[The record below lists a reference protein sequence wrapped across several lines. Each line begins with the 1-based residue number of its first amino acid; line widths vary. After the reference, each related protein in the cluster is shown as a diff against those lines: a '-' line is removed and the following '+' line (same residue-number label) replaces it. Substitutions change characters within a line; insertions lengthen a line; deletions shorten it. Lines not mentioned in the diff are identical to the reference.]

1 MANKDDIKN
10 QEDLNTA
17 KTETNR
23 LSAEENRFLE
33 LGRKIAAETT
43 EETRNLGQEL
53 RDMLGLSK
61 QRNDYDKA
69 LLGLSR
75 DITSQAQK
83 NAVELGRNG
92 EIAKEI
98 LKDEKILEAA
108 KREQLISS
116 KGLNSVQITGA
127 DKISKAQTKRQ
138 EVISEIDELYDQL
151 ATADDESAK
160 KLKEDIAK
168 KEDQLAAV
176 ESTLDTHLKV
186 ADADTQRLALSN
198 QLVDKAQKNLDVK
211 SEEGNIQKQINDRL
225 GVTGGLIK
233 AAGGLMSKLGVSGTS
248 VSDGIK
254 EAEKAMTDFADKA
267 VRSGESVS
275 RLQVAMKGVGPF
287 VKTLAKGFTDPAV
300 LLGSILDNYLKVDKA
315 ASKFQQLTG
324 QNADNIA
331 GMNSEMA
338 SSVSVL
344 TTATELTEQ
353 MGVNALVAFGPEII
367 AGAAALKNEL
377 GLSAENVGVLA
388 LNAKLSNTN
397 MAGLEAQVQAATEEF
412 NNTNDAAVSSTQ
424 VVRDMGKASKAV
436 QAQFAGY
443 PGKLASA
450 AAAARKI
457 GMELKDIEGI
467 SDSLLD
473 FQSSIE
479 AEMEAELLT
488 GKQLNLNKARELALA
503 NDLEGVSK
511 ELFKNSVDVS
521 EYAKMGRI
529 EQEAMAKAMGMTRE
543 QLGEMAIQRSINAN
557 MTDEEKAKIRGVTL
571 EESKRMDVQAKIQE
585 SLDKLAQSFA
595 PLLTIVADLADI
607 LGVVV
612 KPIAHA
618 IAMVTGLIN
627 KFAILKVIAG
637 AFVALWAAN
646 KIAGALGAATTAL
659 KLNTAVQTVA
669 NSAKTTSVAITNS
682 SIVSS
687 IREKVATLA
696 STAAQKAASAATYLW
711 NGVKSASIAVMNS
724 SIVTWIREKVA
735 IIGSTIAQKLSMATT
750 KASTALTYLWNV
762 VKGASISLMNS
773 SILTTGKERL
783 ATIASTVAQRI
794 SMAAQ
799 GAWNIM
805 KSAGIAVMNLSG
817 MAWLR
822 EKAAMVGSTVAQN
835 ASAAATAAWNGVKTV
850 SNMLMATGAGRWVA
864 EKIAIIGSTIAKW
877 ANIGATSAAAAA
889 NTALATS
896 QTAVGTTGA
905 AASGG
910 LVAAGT
916 ALGAFGVAAAPA
928 IPVIL
933 AIGAALLMASPA
945 IWVLGEVIKTIAEV
959 IGNVLMKALEML
971 PSIITSV
978 ANGFTQILGAVTPEA
993 IAGLFMLGPAL
1004 ISAAF
1009 GFTAFSIAIAAGALA
1024 GGLASIMGGGL
1035 LPQIIMLGTL
1045 AEPLSTVASSLTSI
1059 ASAIATIS
1067 ENLANLD
1074 TSKLEALSNLV
1085 LTTAIAAPM
1094 IGIAAGAL
1102 GDMVAGVAGG
1112 GEEGSAKA
1120 ENNEKLI
1127 AKIEE
1132 LIAVTKQGKNINMDS
1147 RRVNNSLQQ
1156 SATNT

>member
-10 QEDLNTA
+10 QEDLNNA
-17 KTETNR
+17 KNETNR
-23 LSAEENRFLE
+23 LTAEENKYLE
-33 LGRKIAAETT
+33 LGRQIAAQTT
-43 EETRNLGQEL
+43 EETRNLAQEL
-53 RDMLGLSK
+53 RDTLGLSR
-61 QRNDYDKA
+61 QRNDFDKA

-75 DITSQAQK
+75 DITTQAQK

-92 EIAKEI
+92 EITKEI

-108 KREQLISS
+108 KREQLINA
-116 KGLNSVQITGA
+116 KGLGEIETGA
-127 DKISKAQTKRQ
+127 AKEIAELQQQRQDALAEIDKIYSKLSTANEEEAATLKEQVAIQ
-138 EVISEIDELYDQL
+138 ETALSNAERTLDE
-151 ATADDESAK
+151 
-160 KLKEDIAK
+160 KLKEATS
-168 KEDQLAAV
+168 EV
-176 ESTLDTHLKV
+176 
-186 ADADTQRLALSN
+186 QRLALAE
-198 QLVDKAQKNLDVK
+198 QLVLQAQKNLDTK
-211 SEEGNIQKQINDRL
+211 SEEGSIQKQINDRL
-225 GVTGGLIK
+225 GVTGGLLK
-233 AAGGLMSKLGVSGTS
+233 AAGGLMSKLGISGTS
-248 VSDGIK
+248 VSDGLK
-254 EAEKAMTDFADKA
+254 EAEKAMTDFADEA
-267 VRSGESVS
+267 ARSGQSVS
-275 RLQVAMKGVGPF
+275 RLQVAMKGIGPF

-353 MGVNALVAFGPEII
+353 MGVNALAAFGPEII

-388 LNAKLSNTN
+388 LNAKLSGTN
-397 MAGLEAQVQAATEEF
+397 MAGLEAQIQASTEEF

-424 VVRDMGKASKAV
+424 VIRDMGKASKAV
-436 QAQFAGY
+436 QAQFAQY
-443 PGKLASA
+443 PGKLAGA

-457 GMELKDIEGI
+457 GMELKDMDGVM
-467 SDSLLD
+467 SNLLD

-488 GKQLNLNKARELALA
+488 GKQLNLNKARELALS
-503 NDLEGVSK
+503 NDIEGVAK
-511 ELFKNSVDVS
+511 ELFKNSVDVAN
-521 EYAKMGRI
+521 YAKMNRY
-529 EQEAMAKAMGMTRE
+529 EQESMAKAMGMSRD
-543 QLGEMAIQRSINAN
+543 QLGEMAVQRGILTG
-557 MTDEEKAKIRGVTL
+557 MTEKEKAQVRGVTL

-637 AFVALWAAN
+637 GFLALWAVN
-646 KIAGALGAATTAL
+646 KIASALGAATTAL
-659 KLNTAVQTVA
+659 KLNTTVQTVA
-669 NSAKTTSVAITNS
+669 NSAKSASIAVTNS
-682 SIVSS
+682 SIVAS
-687 IREKVATLA
+687 IREKAATLA

-910 LVAAGT
+910 LVAAGA
-916 ALGAFGVAAAPA
+916 ALGSFGVAAAPA

-933 AIGAALLMASPA
+933 ALGAALLMASPA
-945 IWVLGEVIKTIAEV
+945 IYVLGEVIKTIAEV

-971 PSIITSV
+971 PSIVTAV

-1009 GFTAFSIAIAAGALA
+1009 GFTAFSIAVAAGALA

-1035 LPQIIMLGTL
+1035 LPQIILLGTL
-1045 AEPLSTVASSLTSI
+1045 AGPLSTVASSLTSI
-1059 ASAIATIS
+1059 ASAISMIS

-1074 TSKLEALSNLV
+1074 TDKLEALSHLV

-1094 IGIAAGAL
+1094 MAAAGAI
-1102 GDMVAGVAGG
+1102 GDMVSGVTGG
-1112 GEEGSAKA
+1112 GEESSAKA